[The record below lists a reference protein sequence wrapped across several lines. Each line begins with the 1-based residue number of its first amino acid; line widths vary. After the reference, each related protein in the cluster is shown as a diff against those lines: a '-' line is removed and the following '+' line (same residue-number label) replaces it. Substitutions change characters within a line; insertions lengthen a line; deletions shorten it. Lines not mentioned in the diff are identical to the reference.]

1 MNASGPEIA
10 TRCAIVLPVPFGVTS
25 QMKENVVRGGP
36 LIVIVMVRGGSTFV
50 NVTSCLLPRFVSMVP
65 VAPETSGPL
74 MVAERIPLFQ
84 RLQLFGS
91 DQRLHTRSGD
101 AVVERDGP

>member
-1 MNASGPEIA
+1 MNASGPEMA
-10 TRCAIVLPVPFGVTS
+10 TLCAIVLPVPSGVTS
-25 QMKENVVRGGP
+25 QMKEKVVSGGP
-36 LIVIVMVRGGSTFV
+36 LIVIVMRRGGSTSV
-50 NVTSCLLPRFVSMVP
+50 NVTACLLPRFVSIVP
-65 VAPETSGPL
+65 VAPETSGPF

-91 DQRLHTRSGD
+91 DQTFHTRSGD

>member
-1 MNASGPEIA
+1 
-10 TRCAIVLPVPFGVTS
+10 
-25 QMKENVVRGGP
+25 
-36 LIVIVMVRGGSTFV
+36 
-50 NVTSCLLPRFVSMVP
+50 MVP

-74 MVAERIPLFQ
+74 MVADRIPLFQ

-91 DQRLHTRSGD
+91 DQRLHTRSGA